1 MYARTVIIKIVVF
14 IIAFSLLFWAVR
26 ITNLIPQVKL
36 TEDIKSIPVLFGAGN
51 FLFSILS
58 GFVIQVQW
66 RKWDVLMDA
75 TRGEV
80 STLRQLYVVAHHF
93 PVKERNLIRYH
104 IFRYLDTY
112 VKVNTNPQ
120 GPDLTFRS
128 KKIDDA
134 LIRVEDTMFDASKLY
149 PDIGTLAF
157 TYLTRA
163 MEYREIKLQS
173 SMHSLPVPIRIFLFF
188 ATASVIIGS
197 LFLPFKD
204 LMFNYYFTLIIASL
218 AYGIILI
225 VDDFDHPFKPG
236 IYYLSVDAYRHL
248 RSEIKS
254 KLEYYAF
261 DFKKA
266 AEKEKLID
274 LDA

>member
-1 MYARTVIIKIVVF
+1 MYARVVVIRIVTFIFAFTV
-14 IIAFSLLFWAVR
+14 LFWVVR
-26 ITNLIPQVKL
+26 LSNVLPQARL
-36 TEDIKSIPVLFGAGN
+36 EEDIKSIPTLFGVGN

-58 GFVIQVQW
+58 GFVIQIQW
-66 RKWDVLMDA
+66 RKWDILMDA

-93 PVKERNLIRYH
+93 PVRERNDIRFH
-104 IFRYLDTY
+104 IYRYLDTY
-112 VKVNTNPQ
+112 VKVNTHTK
-120 GPDLTFRS
+120 GKDLTFRS

-134 LIRVEDTMFDASKLY
+134 LIRVEDTMFDVSKRN

-173 SMHSLPVPIRIFLFF
+173 SSHRLPVPIRIFLLF

-197 LFLPFKD
+197 FFLPFNN
-204 LMFNYYFTLIIASL
+204 LMFNYYFTLIDALL
-218 AYGIILI
+218 AFGIILI
-225 VDDFDHPFKPG
+225 VDDFDHPFRPG

-248 RSEIKS
+248 RNEIKN

-261 DFKKA
+261 DFDKA
-266 AEKEKLID
+266 EEGELLSD
-274 LDA
+274 HDA